1 MKTNRAM
8 RTRTALLLV
17 VLLLAGGAAL
27 AQSGVAGPGQA
38 LSLQAG
44 TSSGGSYHLTSQAGQ
59 VSGTAAGGG
68 YALASPCAPALRGSG
83 CCCTYL
89 PCILRNR

>member
-1 MKTNRAM
+1 MKTPI
-8 RTRTALLLV
+8 ALLLV
-17 VLLLAGGAAL
+17 ITLLAGGGAAL
-27 AQSGVAGPGQA
+27 AQSSGPAPGQPM
-38 LSLQAG
+38 SIQAG
-44 TSSGGSYHLTSQAGQ
+44 TSSGGNYHLASLEWQ

-68 YALASPCAPALRGSG
+68 YTLAMPYTPALRGSG